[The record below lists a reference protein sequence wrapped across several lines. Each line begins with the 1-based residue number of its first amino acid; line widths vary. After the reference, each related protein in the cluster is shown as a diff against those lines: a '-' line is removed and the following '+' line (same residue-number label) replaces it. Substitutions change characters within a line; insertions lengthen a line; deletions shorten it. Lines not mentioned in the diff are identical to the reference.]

1 VLVKSLLKK
10 LLRVGARVVIE
21 RSWLETLDDGEQI
34 LVVSVRLRK
43 RRTKRGLCGRC
54 GRLSPGHDQG
64 GRPESRRRRWRALD
78 HGTTRV
84 FLEGPAP
91 RVTCTVHGPTVVQ
104 VPWARHQ
111 VGFTRDFEDQVAWLA
126 VHSSKSA
133 ICELLRIAW
142 RTVGAIVDRVCADA
156 RAGRDPLEGL
166 VRIGIDEISYRKG
179 HRYLTVVVDHDTGR
193 LVWAAPG
200 RDKATVK
207 RFFDELGKSRTFKI
221 RLVSADAANWIGDV
235 VRGRALNAK
244 LTMDAFH
251 VVAWATDALDVVRR
265 QVWNHARRAGQKTVA
280 KDLKGARYA
289 LWKNPQDLTA
299 RQSAKLADIARTNRR
314 LYRAYLLKEQLRQVF
329 ALRGQAGIELL
340 ERWLAWAQRCRID
353 AFVELGRKIKRH
365 RTAIDQM
372 LLTGTGNA
380 LVESTNTKL
389 RVIHRR
395 AYGFHSPE
403 AMIALGMLALGGLC
417 PDLPGRPQPLTTAA

>member
-1 VLVKSLLKK
+1 MLVKSLLKK
-10 LLRVGARVVIE
+10 LLRVGNRVVIE
-21 RSWLETLDDGEQI
+21 GSWFETLADGDQVQI
-34 LVVSVRLRK
+34 VSVRLR
-43 RRTKRGLCGRC
+43 RRQTKRGLCGRC

-64 GRPESRRRRWRALD
+64 GRPQRRRRRWRALD

-84 FLEGPAP
+84 FLEAAAP
-91 RVTCTVHGPTVVQ
+91 RVDCTVHGPTAVE

-133 ICELLRIAW
+133 IEKLMRIAW
-142 RTVGAIVDRVCADA
+142 RTVGAIIDRVCADA
-156 RAGRDPLEGL
+156 RARADPLDGL

-179 HRYLTVVVDHDTGR
+179 HRYLTVVVDHDSGR

-207 RFFDELGKSRTFKI
+207 KFFDELGKSRTFKI

-235 VRGRALNAK
+235 VRGRCLNAK

-265 QVWNHARRAGQKTVA
+265 QVWNDARRAGQTAVA

-289 LWKNPQDLTA
+289 LWRNPEDLSV
-299 RQSAKLADIARTNRR
+299 RQTAKLADIARTNRR

-329 ALRGQAGIELL
+329 SLGGQAGIDLL
-340 ERWLAWAQRCRID
+340 DRWLAWAQRCRIES
-353 AFVELGRKIKRH
+353 FVDLGRRIKRH
-365 RTAIDQM
+365 RAAIDQT

-395 AYGFHSPE
+395 AYGFKTPE

-417 PDLPGRPQPLTTAA
+417 PDLPGRSQPLTTAT

>member
-1 VLVKSLLKK
+1 MLVKSLLRA
-10 LLRVGARVVIE
+10 LLRVGNRVVIE
-21 RSWLETLDDGEQI
+21 GVRLETRKGGEQVMI
-34 LVVSVRLRK
+34 VSVRLRR

-64 GRPESRRRRWRALD
+64 SRTRRRWRSLD
-78 HGTTRV
+78 QGTTRC
-84 FLEGPAP
+84 FLEAYAP
-91 RVTCTVHGPTVVQ
+91 RVACKVHGPTVAE
-104 VPWARHQ
+104 VPWARHG

-126 VHSSKSA
+126 VHSSKSS
-133 ICELLRIAW
+133 IEELLRIAW
-142 RTVGAIVDRVCADA
+142 RTVGAIVDRVCDDA
-156 RAGRDPLEGL
+156 RARRDPLEGL
-166 VRIGIDEISYRKG
+166 RRIGIDEISYRKG

-193 LVWAAPG
+193 LVWACPG
-200 RDKATVK
+200 RDKATVSK
-207 RFFDELGKSRTFKI
+207 FFNQLGRSRTLQI
-221 RLVSADAANWIGDV
+221 RLVSADAARWIGDV
-235 VRGRALNAK
+235 VRSRCLNAE

-265 QVWNHARRAGQKTVA
+265 QVWNDARQAGQTATA

-289 LWKNPQDLTA
+289 LWKNPGDLTA
-299 RQSAKLADIARTNRR
+299 TQDAKLSMIAKTNNR

-329 ALRGQAGIELL
+329 GLGGQAGIELL
-340 ERWLAWAQRCRID
+340 DRWLAWAQRCRIE
-353 AFVELGRKIKRH
+353 AFVELGRRIKRH
-365 RTAIDQM
+365 RAAIDQT

-395 AYGFHSPE
+395 AYGFKTPE

-417 PDLPGRPQPLTTAA
+417 PDLPGRPTTTLQPA

>member
-1 VLVKSLLKK
+1 VLVKSLLRK
-10 LLRVGARVVIE
+10 LLRVGSRVVIE
-21 RSWLETLDDGEQI
+21 GSRFETLEHGEQV
-34 LVVSVRLRK
+34 LVVTVRLR
-43 RRTKRGLCGRC
+43 RRRSKRGLCGRC

-64 GRPESRRRRWRALD
+64 GRTPRRWRALD
-78 HGTTRV
+78 HGTTRC
-84 FLEGPAP
+84 FLEASSP
-91 RVTCTVHGPTVVQ
+91 RVDCKVHGPTVVE
-104 VPWARHQ
+104 VPWARHG
-111 VGFTRDFEDQVAWLA
+111 VGFTRTFEDQVAWLA

-133 ICELLRIAW
+133 IEKLMRIAW
-142 RTVGAIVDRVCADA
+142 RTVGAIVDRVCDDA
-156 RAGRDPLEGL
+156 RARRDPLEGL
-166 VRIGIDEISYRKG
+166 RRIGIDEISYRKG

-200 RDKATVK
+200 RDKATVSS
-207 RFFDELGKSRTFKI
+207 FFNQLGKSRTFKI
-221 RLVSADAANWIGDV
+221 RLVSADAARWIGDV
-235 VRGRALNAK
+235 VRSRCLNAE

-265 QVWNHARRAGQKTVA
+265 QVWNDARSAGQKTVA

-289 LWKNPQDLTA
+289 LWKNPEDLTA
-299 RQSAKLADIARTNRR
+299 NQDAKLSMIAKTNNR

-329 ALRGQAGIELL
+329 SLAGEAGIDLL
-340 ERWLAWAQRCRID
+340 DRWLAWAQRCRIES
-353 AFVELGRKIKRH
+353 FVELGRRIKRH
-365 RTAIDQM
+365 RAAIDQT

-395 AYGFHSPE
+395 AYGFKTPE

-417 PDLPGRPQPLTTAA
+417 PDLPGRPQPLPAAA